1 MLYVDV
7 NAMDVETEAD
17 SNDVT
22 ECPHDDQQ
30 SSGMFGFF
38 DCRFSTFNEKQH
50 TDMNAHFQL
59 PCKDC
64 QSHYTGGLA

>member
-38 DCRFSTFNEKQH
+38 DCRFSTFNCCVCWVQ
-50 TDMNAHFQL
+50 
-59 PCKDC
+59 
-64 QSHYTGGLA
+64 

>member
-30 SSGMFGFF
+30 SSGMFV
-38 DCRFSTFNEKQH
+38 CRCE
-50 TDMNAHFQL
+50 
-59 PCKDC
+59 C
-64 QSHYTGGLA
+64 YGR